1 MRSASKTGLRKSG
14 RGTRNRAKTEIE
26 IKLRV
31 PDLPWLQGQL
41 ARLKARSVS
50 ARVHEMN
57 TLYDTADGRLARHG
71 QMLRI
76 RVEGPALGAG
86 AGRRCKISKERSEIS
101 ALLTFKR
108 PARGARANQRGR
120 YKVREEYELRIFD
133 HEQLPRILEALGI
146 RPWFRYEK
154 VRSTYKLPGM
164 NGLKLVLDETPIGL
178 FVELE
183 GGRREINRAARL
195 LGFSVS
201 DYINKS
207 YGALF
212 MEEHGL
218 YRPGSHNEPHPS
230 CGLPDML
237 FTRSQRLSAA
247 EPFAKQFR

>member
-14 RGTRNRAKTEIE
+14 RGARKRAKTEIE

-31 PDLPWLQGQL
+31 TDVPRLLGQL
-41 ARLKARSVS
+41 ARLKAKLIG

-57 TLYDTADGRLARHG
+57 TLYDTPDGRLARHG

-76 RVEGPALGAG
+76 RVERPAPGADRV
-86 AGRRCKISKERSEIS
+86 GRAHKMSKEKSEIS
-101 ALLTFKR
+101 ALLTFKG
-108 PARGARANQRGR
+108 PARGLQANERGR
-120 YKVREEYELRIFD
+120 YKIREEHELPIFD
-133 HEQLPRILEALGI
+133 HEEMSRILEALGM

-178 FVELE
+178 FIELE
-183 GGRREINRAARL
+183 GGRGEINRAARL
-195 LGFSVS
+195 LGFGAS

-212 MEEHGL
+212 MEECGL
-218 YRPGSHNEPHPS
+218 SRPASHNEPIPS
-230 CGLPDML
+230 YGLPDML
-237 FTRSQRLSAA
+237 FPRSR
-247 EPFAKQFR
+247 